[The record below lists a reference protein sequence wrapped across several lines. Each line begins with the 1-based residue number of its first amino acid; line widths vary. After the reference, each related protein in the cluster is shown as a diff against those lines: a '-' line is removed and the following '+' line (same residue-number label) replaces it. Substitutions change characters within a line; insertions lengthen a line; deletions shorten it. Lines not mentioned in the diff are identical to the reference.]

1 MEPFKCPN
9 HSNFG
14 KIHMN
19 ALFSLVRWFILGR
32 CFTMIH
38 LFKTFQDW
46 SFFQCARR
54 LEVSWR
60 QISTWRPPQD
70 CSTRSISLCVSA
82 PTSIRGCLK
91 CRGDIP
97 SRSLHFFSHYFFGIE
112 MDNPLFVEHFPWQA
126 SACPY
131 VSSPTCHCL
140 WLVRLV
146 H

>member
-1 MEPFKCPN
+1 MRYFRWSAGSFRSMFYNDSPIQDIPRLVFFSMCK
-9 HSNFG
+9 
-14 KIHMN
+14 
-19 ALFSLVRWFILGR
+19 ALGSLLKADF
-32 CFTMIH
+32 H
-38 LFKTFQDW
+38 LETP
-46 SFFQCARR
+46 S
-54 LEVSWR
+54 
-60 QISTWRPPQD
+60 D

-82 PTSIRGCLK
+82 PTSIRGASVS
-91 CRGDIP
+91 RDIP